1 MTGQGEAKLGRM
13 SLGEVTAP
21 ISLYGAGS
29 CGRNRLAV
37 GGAEGEPVI
46 ETGLRA
52 TATWTL
58 LCPAVFIWR
67 GSRGLDEDPGPSKKV
82 HLIHFC

>member
-1 MTGQGEAKLGRM
+1 M
-13 SLGEVTAP
+13 SNTAP
-21 ISLYGAGS
+21 YFLYGAGS

-46 ETGLRA
+46 ETDLRA

-58 LCPAVFIWR
+58 LCPCC
-67 GSRGLDEDPGPSKKV
+67 V
-82 HLIHFC
+82 HLEGPRGPG